1 MPTFKHHELELLNP
15 AFDSPL
21 VDVLTELEHLRRL
34 KLSGTT
40 PAAVFYQLKTIFHI
54 MESLGSA
61 RIEGNNTTLA
71 DYIESKIEGTSST
84 SDQLREIANIE
95 EAMSYAEEAIERGT
109 PITSA
114 FIRELHS
121 LAVRE
126 LVREGDRTPGAFR
139 TGAVVISKS
148 EHLPPEAVQVPG
160 YMDELV
166 QFINREDAPKYD
178 LMKVAIAHHRFG
190 WIHPFSNGNGR
201 VVRLLTYAML
211 IKYGFNVQRSGD
223 RILNPT
229 AVFCNDRERYY
240 AMLAQADT
248 GTIDGRETWCIY
260 VLQGIADEIQKINQL
275 TDLKY
280 LQQNV
285 LDPAL
290 AFARDRQLITPMES
304 AVLAKSVKLG
314 YVKSADLADTMPGL
328 NATQRTYQI
337 RRLVERR
344 MLVPVE
350 PGARTYCAGFASSYL
365 MRGLIP
371 ALAAAG
377 FIPDQLDRRP
387 AEAETLAAE

>member
-1 MPTFKHHELELLNP
+1 
-15 AFDSPL
+15 
-21 VDVLTELEHLRRL
+21 
-34 KLSGTT
+34 
-40 PAAVFYQLKTIFHI
+40 
-54 MESLGSA
+54 
-61 RIEGNNTTLA
+61 
-71 DYIESKIEGTSST
+71 
-84 SDQLREIANIE
+84 
-95 EAMSYAEEAIERGT
+95 
-109 PITSA
+109 
-114 FIRELHS
+114 
-121 LAVRE
+121 
-126 LVREGDRTPGAFR
+126 
-139 TGAVVISKS
+139 
-148 EHLPPEAVQVPG
+148 
-160 YMDELV
+160 MDELV